1 MDTLIRLLG
10 NKVRSLRKAQ
20 GLSQEKLGEKAGFDY
35 RYIGFI
41 EQARVNPTIKT
52 LGKVAAA
59 LKLTVPD
66 LFPGN
71 KEIEADKKGVPAKV
85 AEREKIM
92 SKIIRDLNKVDNKK
106 LKSIAKIINISVSGE
121 GVS

>member
-1 MDTLIRLLG
+1 MDNFIRLLG
-10 NKVRSLRKAQ
+10 NKIRLLRKAQ

-52 LGKVAAA
+52 LEKVANA

-66 LFPGN
+66 LFPSN
-71 KEIEADKKGVPAKV
+71 KEIEANKKGVPAKV
-85 AEREKIM
+85 VEREKIL
-92 SKIIRDLNKVDNKK
+92 SKIMKDLNKVDNRK
-106 LKSIAKIINISVSGE
+106 LKSIAKIVNISASGD
-121 GVS
+121 GTS

>member
-1 MDTLIRLLG
+1 MNDFIGLVG
-10 NKVRSLRKAQ
+10 DKVRKLRKAQ
-20 GLSQEKLGEKAGFDY
+20 GLTQGQLGEKAGFDY

-52 LGKVAAA
+52 LEKVANA

-71 KEIEADKKGVPAKV
+71 KEIETAKKGAPAKV
-85 AEREKIM
+85 VEREKIM
-92 SKIIRDLNKVDNKK
+92 SKIMKDLNKVDNSK
-106 LKSIAKIINISVSGE
+106 LKSIAKIVNISASGE